1 MKMVP
6 EEIDLDD
13 LDLMPL
19 DAAIVALQKAQAS
32 LPTDATDVKFY
43 VYSDNACGFYIKY
56 MRPETD
62 QDRKQEE
69 EARIFQEMRER
80 EHLAVLKAK
89 YEK

>member
-1 MKMVP
+1 MVP

-13 LDLMPL
+13 LNWRPL
-19 DAAIVALQKAQAS
+19 DHVIAALQKAQAS
-32 LPTDATDVKFY
+32 LPATATDVKFY
-43 VYSDNACGFYIKY
+43 VYNDNSCVFCIKY
-56 MRPETD
+56 MRPEND
-62 QDRKQEE
+62 QDRKQAG